1 MRPTTTP
8 IAIRGAFPAA
18 VAESARQGRLV
29 VQPRMGMATPAA
41 MLAGLRAVKGAGPH
55 VVGTITVDSF
65 TRTGDLAAT
74 RRALLGGGALNG
86 YPIATHHADVTRSML
101 DDVWGTGFPIQVRHG
116 SAQPGPI
123 IEAMCEIGMDA
134 TEGGPV
140 SYCLPYGRTPLAASV
155 GAWSEATQ
163 RLAGLTDQ
171 GLRPHLESF
180 GGCMLGQLCPP
191 SLLVALSILEG
202 MFFRQNGV
210 VSVSLSLTQQT
221 SHSQDVDALRALRRL
236 AAQFLHDVDW
246 HIVLYGYM
254 GLFPLTPPGAT
265 GLIEQSARLAVEGGA
280 HRLIVKTVAE
290 AQRIPTVSENVA
302 ALTLAAQAAATTPA
316 PAVGELA
323 EPPASAV
330 LEEARTLI
338 EATICLDD
346 DLGLALSA
354 AFARGVLDVPHCLH
368 PDNAGRSRSTIAPDG
383 SIQWAQA
390 GGMPVTA
397 HSHPHPLKTP
407 SAALLDA
414 LEHTRNNYDKG
425 RHDEQPA

>member
-1 MRPTTTP
+1 MNTVTTP
-8 IAIRGAFPAA
+8 IALRGAFPAA
-18 VAESARQGRLV
+18 VAAGASEGRLV

-41 MLAGLRAVKGAGPH
+41 MAAGLRAVKAAGPH

-74 RRALLGGGALNG
+74 RRALLSGSDLNG
-86 YPIATHHADVTRSML
+86 YPIATHGATVTRSML
-101 DDVWGTGFPIQVRHG
+101 EQVWSAGFPVQVRHG
-116 SAQPGPI
+116 SARPGPI

-140 SYCLPYGRTPLAASV
+140 SYCLPYGRTPLSV
-155 GAWSEATQ
+155 SVAEWRVATQ

-191 SLLVALSILEG
+191 SLLVALAVLEG

-210 VSVSLSLTQQT
+210 RSVSLSLTQQT
-221 SHSQDVDALRALRRL
+221 SHPQDVEALVALRQL
-236 AAQFLHDVDW
+236 AGELLHDVDW

-254 GLFPLTPPGAT
+254 GLFPVTSHGARA
-265 GLIEQSARLAVEGGA
+265 LIERSAQLATEGGA

-290 AQRIPTVSENVA
+290 AQRIATVSENVD
-302 ALTLAAQAAATTPA
+302 ALLLAAEAAASTPR
-316 PAVGELA
+316 PPSGVVPHLVG
-323 EPPASAV
+323 SGV
-330 LEEARTLI
+330 LKEARDLI
-338 EATICLDD
+338 EATTCLDD
-346 DLGLALSA
+346 DLGRALIA

-368 PDNAGRSRSTIAPDG
+368 PDNAGRSRSAIAPDG
-383 SIQWAQA
+383 SIQWVAA

-397 HSHPHPLKTP
+397 QSHPHPLKAP

-414 LEHTRNNYDKG
+414 LEHTRSDYDE
-425 RHDEQPA
+425 RRFDEHPA